1 MREGENNKKW
11 EDFTS
16 CGLGSRVSTMQSS
29 SGTSFENKHPAVSIQ
44 IFTDMKRN
52 VTLQGAA
59 RIHVC
64 KHEAADSYAK
74 TKARNTRSLGFG

>member
-1 MREGENNKKW
+1 
-11 EDFTS
+11 
-16 CGLGSRVSTMQSS
+16 MQSS
-29 SGTSFENKHPAVSIQ
+29 SGTSFENKRPAVSNQ

-52 VTLQGAA
+52 VTLQRA

-64 KHEAADSYAK
+64 EHEAADSYAK